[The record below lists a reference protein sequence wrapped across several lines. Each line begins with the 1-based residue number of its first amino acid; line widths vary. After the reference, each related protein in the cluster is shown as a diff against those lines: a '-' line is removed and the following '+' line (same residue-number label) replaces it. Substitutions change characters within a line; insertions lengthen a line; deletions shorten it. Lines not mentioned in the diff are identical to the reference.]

1 MFESLSNI
9 NRLLSIFRGRA
20 SFRSF
25 AYSNSLRVLRAD
37 SGTVFH
43 FIISSMKTV
52 QQLQEEIYQQALT
65 SGYFKNMQ
73 AQLKS
78 YVFDVSFILMSAY

>member
-1 MFESLSNI
+1 
-9 NRLLSIFRGRA
+9 
-20 SFRSF
+20 
-25 AYSNSLRVLRAD
+25 
-37 SGTVFH
+37 
-43 FIISSMKTV
+43 MKTV

-78 YVFDVSFILMSAY
+78 YVFDVSFMLMSAY